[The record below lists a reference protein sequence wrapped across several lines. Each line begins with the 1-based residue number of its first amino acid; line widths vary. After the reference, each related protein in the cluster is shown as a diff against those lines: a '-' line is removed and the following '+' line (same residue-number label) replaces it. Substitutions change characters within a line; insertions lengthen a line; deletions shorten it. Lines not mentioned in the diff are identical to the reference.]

1 MPASCYGLS
10 VLKDSIRRF
19 CLVGDDVTMT
29 PSCSTFVG

>member
-19 CLVGDDVTMT
+19 CLVGDDVMMT
-29 PSCSTFVG
+29 R